1 MLRCFNVKADST
13 ISCHCP
19 TEAPAKHVMSM
30 HAEDDRR
37 GMSWTLPYFIE
48 LPGITVLRGNH
59 RDSLRN
65 YKNSAVT

>member
-30 HAEDDRR
+30 HAEDDRG
-37 GMSWTLPYFIE
+37 GMS
-48 LPGITVLRGNH
+48 
-59 RDSLRN
+59 
-65 YKNSAVT
+65 